1 MESTDYVRA
10 PIRLLVIA
18 LLLTIPSFA
27 VSAQDGGLKGEV
39 VDSSGDVRFSGA
51 LVRLEE
57 LDREVFSSEEGE
69 FKFSNVPPGEYTL
82 VVHYIGASKVEQK
95 VVIEADSTKQMNISV
110 GADVE
115 QLENVIVYGQAA
127 GASSALNQQR
137 AADGILSVLTSDAI
151 GQFPDAN
158 VSEALQRVPG
168 VFIER
173 DQGEGRFVGIRGL
186 EPDFNSAKVNGVNIP
201 APERDRRSVALDV
214 IPSDLLE
221 RIEVRKSIT
230 PDQDGDAIGG
240 AIDIK
245 GLSAF
250 DRRGQHFAVTAKSDF
265 NTLQGETSPKVNASY
280 TNIVPVENGSLGVA
294 VAVSWQDRQ
303 FGSDNVETDGGWVAD
318 IEDSGF
324 RGAEEFEQRDY
335 QITRKRIGYAL
346 NLDWISDNDTHLYVR
361 MLKSDFSDQEY
372 RQRIEYKLDK
382 GDLLAIDSNSARWTD
397 IDMDRELKDRYE
409 TQDIFSIVAG
419 GESEIEDW
427 ILEYELGYGKAS
439 EEEPNR
445 YDTQFSEDDAIEE
458 AGYTSMGSTPSMFY
472 SANGA
477 DPSNFEF
484 DELVEENNFTD
495 DEQTTLRLDFK
506 RDITVGEFD
515 GYVKFG
521 VQQRFREKNDDT
533 NAITYDGGFPGDPT
547 LADFVTSDS
556 LDYDLGSLGPTIDVG
571 SLSSYIAE
579 NKSSFDIDADNT
591 ALDSAR
597 DYNIQEDVFAIYA
610 MHRVNIGDFR
620 VVYGVRN
627 ESTSSELDGFSV
639 VEDNGDPTISPISF
653 SKDYSHWLPSVT
665 VRYKQSDQNI
675 LRLGLS
681 QSVARPSFGKINP
694 SPDKVEIDDEDLEV
708 EAGNAALNP
717 YESINLDLTY
727 EYYPDDQLSAFSVG
741 LFSKS
746 ITNFIYIADV
756 SDVADI
762 GQWTRGID
770 TSEVTDFDII
780 QPLNGD
786 TASLWGVE
794 ASWTSRLSELA
805 EPWNNIIL
813 SLNATFASSKAD
825 LGPGV
830 SRGGDIPLPGQAKF
844 VGNAIVGYE
853 NWNWDFR
860 LALAFKGERTLE
872 VDLSD
877 PENDLIQEPRT
888 QLDLTARYDVDDR
901 WQVFINAMNLTNEP
915 YYAYHGNASFNGQY
929 EEYGRSFAVGVTL
942 RSL

>member
-1 MESTDYVRA
+1 MKTKSYIQAAVRS
-10 PIRLLVIA
+10 LLIA
-18 LLLTIPSFA
+18 LLLTVPA
-27 VSAQDGGLKGEV
+27 LATSAQSGDLEGEV

-51 LVRLEE
+51 LVRIEE
-57 LDREVFSSEEGE
+57 LDQEVFSSADGE
-69 FKFSNVPPGEYTL
+69 FKFKAIPAGEYTL
-82 VVHYIGASKVEQK
+82 SVHYIGANKVEKK
-95 VVIEADSTKQMNISV
+95 VVVREDSTERVKVSV
-110 GADVE
+110 GADVG
-115 QLENVIVYGQAA
+115 QLENIIVYGQAA

-186 EPDFNSAKVNGVNIP
+186 EPDFNSARVNGVNIP

-221 RIEVRKSIT
+221 RIEVRKSAT

-265 NTLQGETSPKVNASY
+265 NTHQQETSPKVNASY
-280 TNIVPVENGSLGVA
+280 TNIVPLWEGDFGLA
-294 VAVSWQDRQ
+294 FAVSWQDRK
-303 FGSDNVETDGGWVAD
+303 FGSDNIETDGGWVDD

-324 RGAEEFEQRDY
+324 RGTEEIEQRDY
-335 QITRKRIGYAL
+335 QITRKRLGYAL
-346 NLDWISDNDTHLYVR
+346 NLDWIGDNDTHLYLR

-382 GDLLAIDSNSARWTD
+382 GDLASIDSSSAHWTD

-409 TQDIFSIVAG
+409 TQDIFSLVAG
-419 GESEIEDW
+419 GESEFEEW
-427 ILEYELGYGKAS
+427 IVDYELGYGKAS

-458 AGYTSMGSTPSMFY
+458 AGYTSMGSTPALFY
-472 SANGA
+472 SPNGA
-477 DPSNFEF
+477 DPSNFEL
-484 DELVEENNFTD
+484 DELVKENNFTD
-495 DEQTTLRLDFK
+495 DEQTTLRLDFR
-506 RDITVGEFD
+506 RDITVGGYD
-515 GYVKFG
+515 GYAKFG

-533 NAITYDGGFPGDPT
+533 NAITYDGGFPDDPT
-547 LADFVTSDS
+547 LADFIAAGS
-556 LDYDLGSLGPTIDVG
+556 LDYDLGSLGPAIDVG
-571 SLSSYIAE
+571 SLSSYIAA
-579 NKSSFDIDADNT
+579 NKGSFEIDADNT

-620 VVYGVRN
+620 VVYGLRH
-627 ESTSSELDGFSV
+627 ESTSSEFDGFSV
-639 VEDNGDPTISPISF
+639 VEDNGDPAISPISF
-653 SKDYSHWLPSVT
+653 SKDYSHFLPSVT

-675 LRLGLS
+675 VRFGLS

-694 SPDKVEIDDEDLEV
+694 SPDKVEIDDEDLEI
-708 EAGNAALNP
+708 EAGNAALKP
-717 YESINLDLTY
+717 YESINLDFSY
-727 EYYPDDQLSAFSVG
+727 EHYPDDQLSAFSVG
-741 LFSKS
+741 FFAKS
-746 ITNFIYIADV
+746 ISSFIYVADV
-756 SDVADI
+756 SDGVDF
-762 GQWTRGID
+762 GQWTQGID
-770 TSEVTDFDII
+770 TSEVTDLDIV

-786 TASLWGVE
+786 TASLWGIE
-794 ASWTSRLSELA
+794 ASWTSRLDELA
-805 EPWNNIIL
+805 EPFNNIIL
-813 SLNATFASSKAD
+813 SVNATFTSSEAD
-825 LGPGV
+825 LGPDVGR
-830 SRGGDIPLPGQAKF
+830 SGEIPLPGQAKF

-853 NWNWDFR
+853 NWKWDFR

-888 QLDLTARYDVDDR
+888 QLDFTARYDIDER
-901 WQVFINAMNLTNEP
+901 WQVFVNAMNLTNQP
-915 YYAYHGNASFNGQY
+915 YYTYHGSASFNGQY
-929 EEYGRSFAVGVTL
+929 EEYGRSFAIGVTM

>member
-1 MESTDYVRA
+1 MKSTDYLRA
-10 PIRLLVIA
+10 PIQVILMALLVS
-18 LLLTIPSFA
+18 IPAFA
-27 VSAQDGGLKGEV
+27 TSAQDGELEGVV
-39 VDSSGDVRFSGA
+39 VDKSGQVSFSGA

-57 LDREVFSSEEGE
+57 LDLEVSSSTNGV
-69 FKFSNVPPGEYTL
+69 FKFNNVPEGEYTL
-82 VVHYIGASKVEQK
+82 VVQYIGASKVEQTVK
-95 VVIEADSTKQMNISV
+95 VEANSTKNVKVSI

-115 QLENVIVYGQAA
+115 HLENIIVYGQAA

-221 RIEVRKSIT
+221 RIEVRKSVT

-250 DRRGQHFAVTAKSDF
+250 DRRGQHFAITAKSDF

-280 TNIVPVENGSLGVA
+280 TNIIPVMIGNLGVA
-294 VAVSWQDRQ
+294 VAVSWQDRR

-335 QITRKRIGYAL
+335 QITRKRLGYAL
-346 NLDWISDNDTHLYVR
+346 NLDWFGENDTHLYLR

-372 RQRIEYKLDK
+372 RQRIEYKLSK
-382 GDLLAIDSNSARWTD
+382 GDLASIDSNSARWTD

-409 TQDIFSIVAG
+409 TQDIFSVVAG
-419 GESEIEDW
+419 GESEIEEW
-427 ILEYELGYGKAS
+427 NVEYELGYGKAA

-445 YDTQFSEDDAIEE
+445 YDTQFSEDDEIEE
-458 AGYTSMGSTPSMFY
+458 AGYTSMGSTPRLFY

-477 DPSNFEF
+477 DPANFEF
-484 DELVEENNFTD
+484 DELVEENNFTN

-506 RDITVGEFD
+506 RDVTISEFD

-521 VQQRFREKNDDT
+521 VQQRFREKTDDT

-579 NKSSFDIDADNT
+579 NKSRFDIDADNT

-620 VVYGVRN
+620 VVYGLRH
-627 ESTSSELDGFSV
+627 EATSSELDGFSV
-639 VEDNGDPTISPISF
+639 VEANGDPEITPISF
-653 SKDYSHWLPSVT
+653 GKDYSHWLPSVT

-675 LRLGLS
+675 LRFGLS

-694 SPDKVEIDDEDLEV
+694 SPDKVEIDDEDLEI
-708 EAGNAALNP
+708 EAGNAALDP

-741 LFSKS
+741 FFSKS
-746 ITNFIYIADV
+746 ISNFIYVADV
-756 SDVADI
+756 SDVVDFT
-762 GQWTRGID
+762 QWTQGVD
-770 TSEVTDFDII
+770 TSEVTDLDIV

-786 TASLWGVE
+786 TASLWGIE

-805 EPWNNIIL
+805 DPWNNIIL
-813 SLNATFASSKAD
+813 SLNATFTSSEAD
-825 LGPGV
+825 LGPGI
-830 SRGGDIPLPGQAKF
+830 SRSGDIPLPGQAKF

-888 QLDLTARYDVDDR
+888 QLDFTARYDVDER
-901 WQVFINAMNLTNEP
+901 WQIFVNATNLTNQA
-915 YYAYHGNASFNGQY
+915 YYSYHGNESFNGQY
-929 EEYGRSFAVGVTL
+929 EEYGRSFALGVTL